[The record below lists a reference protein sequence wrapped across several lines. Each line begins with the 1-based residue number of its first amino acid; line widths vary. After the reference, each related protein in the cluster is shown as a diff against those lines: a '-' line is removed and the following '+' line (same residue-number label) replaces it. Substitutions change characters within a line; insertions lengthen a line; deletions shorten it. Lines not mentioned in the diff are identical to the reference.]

1 MQGAASIRNLIHEAV
16 SVFIL
21 PPSLEVLRKR
31 LIARGTD
38 SEEELGVRLRNAPEE
53 LKAYKTFDYVI
64 INDDVEQAAAKLMA
78 IIEAER
84 LRLSRQEAKIR
95 GVVVSFQL

>member
-1 MQGAASIRNLIHEAV
+1 V

-21 PPSLEVLRKR
+21 PPSLEVLRER

-38 SEEELGVRLRNAPEE
+38 SPEDLAVRLRNAPDE

-64 INDDVEQAAAKLMA
+64 INDDVERAAAKLMA

-84 LRLSRQEAKIR
+84 MRRSRQEEKIR
-95 GVVVSFQL
+95 GVVESFLL